1 MGLDQLLELLSNVS
15 MKALPI
21 AGLVVLV
28 LLSMFIKHLIQ
39 VLKSANEAVRKLEK
53 TLDTANKE
61 LVSLEKPL
69 QTLSELSETVDYAHE
84 ASKQAVK
91 SSVAIFIS
99 NFSSIKDWVMQQLNK
114 EKQNEETHQEDSQNG
129 DK

>member
-21 AGLVVLV
+21 AGIVVLV
-28 LLSMFIKHLIQ
+28 FLALFLKHL
-39 VLKSANEAVRKLEK
+39 VEVMKSLNTAVKKLDK
-53 TLDTANKE
+53 TLETANKD

-69 QTLSELSETVDYAHE
+69 QTLSDLSETVDYAHE

-91 SSVAIFIS
+91 SSIALLLS
-99 NFSSIKDWVMQQLNK
+99 NFSSIKDWCMQQFH
-114 EKQNEETHQEDSQNG
+114 NEQDEDVTKQEDSEDGN
-129 DK
+129 K

>member
-21 AGLVVLV
+21 VGFIALVFLI
-28 LLSMFIKHLIQ
+28 LFFKHLIE
-39 VLKSANEAVRKLEK
+39 VMKSLNVAVKKLEN
-53 TLDTANKE
+53 TLDTANKD

-69 QTLSELSETVDYAHE
+69 QTLSDLSETVDYAHE

-91 SSVAIFIS
+91 SSVALVIS
-99 NFSSIKDWVMQQLNK
+99 NLSSIKDWCMQQIHK
-114 EKQNEETHQEDSQNG
+114 EDKKQQEDSEHGNA
-129 DK
+129 